1 MLSTNACPKSGRFF
15 RLRSH
20 LGGVQTGNGWVVIK
34 RTRKKTIR
42 LRQRQTHFFAHA
54 RSMNID
60 TDTHTSC
67 FRSCLTIKTDDHHL
81 FVGDWY
87 RYRFSRLKHC
97 YNRMYSMVQCI
108 FGLFLKLWVETPIN
122 LYGRMMIRNCPN
134 KNVC

>member
-1 MLSTNACPKSGRFF
+1 MYAVYERLSKVGSIFSIAVAFGRCTNRE
-15 RLRSH
+15 R
-20 LGGVQTGNGWVVIK
+20 LGGHQAYA
-34 RTRKKTIR
+34 KKTIR

-108 FGLFLKLWVETPIN
+108 FGLFFFLKTVGGDTDQSVRT
-122 LYGRMMIRNCPN
+122 YDDT
-134 KNVC
+134 